1 LRSYFFGYKTKKQD
15 DKAADKAAT
24 KQKEKDDKAARKQKE
39 KDDKAARKQKEGEQ
53 KGKGEDAEDTTQD
66 TQAAGKRKG
75 GAAAAK
81 GDETKPKANRK
92 RKTPASKEEAQPAIE
107 SEAGP
112 QREVL
117 MPGNVWAR
125 VCCRRQVAARLYD
138 DSKGCQG
145 GAIAAC
151 EKQKEILAALPRQ
164 RKQKI
169 LD

>member
-1 LRSYFFGYKTKKQD
+1 MYTYISFLGKGRVSHSD
-15 DKAADKAAT
+15 DKG
-24 KQKEKDDKAARKQKE
+24 EPVSVKD
-39 KDDKAARKQKEGEQ
+39 EQ
-53 KGKGEDAEDTTQD
+53 
-66 TQAAGKRKG
+66 
-75 GAAAAK
+75 
-81 GDETKPKANRK
+81 
-92 RKTPASKEEAQPAIE
+92 EAQPAIE

-145 GAIAAC
+145 GAVAAC

>member
-1 LRSYFFGYKTKKQD
+1 LRSNLLRSACRYRLRVGERATKQKE
-15 DKAADKAAT
+15 KGDKAAT
-24 KQKEKDDKAARKQKE
+24 KQKEE
-39 KDDKAARKQKEGEQ
+39 EQ

-75 GAAAAK
+75 GGAAAK

-145 GAIAAC
+145 GAVAAC